1 MHKEICIYKKF
12 WISQG
17 IVIIRNSVKR
27 FKERITYPFFIIN
40 NYFLLFFWSIYPC
53 AHTLSILYSKRNES
67 LTLRAISLSL
77 VLFLELS
84 SNYNECFVIIKTYA
98 GDHRRG
104 SSSDRRG
111 CTQSFLHIWMHRDD
125 LAGSMLSIVS
135 HDFITYGLDKWFEI
149 LNTLIQK
156 KW

>member
-1 MHKEICIYKKF
+1 MRTYSLDFI
-12 WISQG
+12 
-17 IVIIRNSVKR
+17 
-27 FKERITYPFFIIN
+27 FKAERVFDPSSN
-40 NYFLLFFWSIYPC
+40 L
-53 AHTLSILYSKRNES
+53 
-67 LTLRAISLSL
+67 SLSL
-77 VLFLELS
+77 VPFLELS

-135 HDFITYGLDKWFEI
+135 HDFITYGLDK
-149 LNTLIQK
+149 
-156 KW
+156 

>member
-1 MHKEICIYKKF
+1 MRTHSLDFI
-12 WISQG
+12 
-17 IVIIRNSVKR
+17 
-27 FKERITYPFFIIN
+27 FKAERVFDPSSN
-40 NYFLLFFWSIYPC
+40 L
-53 AHTLSILYSKRNES
+53 
-67 LTLRAISLSL
+67 SLSL
-77 VLFLELS
+77 VPFLELS

-149 LNTLIQK
+149 LWYKRNDRNDEIKFQIFFYSFKRQRTGIVWSFCSLRVQRVKILARFLYYIVYRN
-156 KW
+156 